1 MIPIKGNIRP
11 IKDHILATDMNFG
24 EMKTEAGIILRSDD
38 GKSEGIK
45 PRWCKVWSVGPE
57 QTEIKVGDWI
67 LVEHGRWTRGVK
79 VLTESGEEIEFRRI
93 DANGVIGISNEAPT
107 GIQLGSLTTPTS
119 GQTYDFSDVHKMM

>member
-1 MIPIKGNIRP
+1 MIPIKGKIVP

-24 EMKTEAGIILRSDD
+24 EMKTKAGILLRSDD

-57 QTEIKVGDWI
+57 QKEIKIGDWI

-79 VLTESGEEIEFRRI
+79 VIIEDGSEIEFRRI
-93 DANGVIGISNEAPT
+93 DSAGIIGVSDEAPT
-107 GIQLGSLTTPTS
+107 DVQLGSLTTPTAS
-119 GQTYDFSDVHKMM
+119 QTYDFSDMQRAF